1 MTNLS
6 AGVFWLAAWQGRI
19 FSTHFE
25 RGAVGWLESA
35 NPASPWVVTFLIWVV
50 FINTLMIL
58 FAILAGRKTTL
69 NRSRRMVRMII
80 FPSAF
85 FGPISVL
92 ANLVLPLLGHRWI
105 PPLAHIIFGVLTI
118 FIGLSVLRYRMLS
131 IEPGFVIENLF
142 LDITDMVVLTDMDG
156 VIRKSNHSLSNQA
169 SLFPEPLIGEPLSVI
184 LPEVELRGQA
194 IYRAP
199 QKRVLETSLRLP
211 STETI
216 PVRVSLSVVTDLHD
230 DPVGYFFLLHDLRD
244 MRKIAQF
251 AADLQ
256 ETNEKLELLSNTDS
270 LTGIW
275 NRAKFNQMLQTE
287 FERYKRYAEPF
298 SLIVFDIDKFKLIN
312 DTFGHLAGDEV
323 LRDIVARVK
332 QEIRTTDIFA
342 RWGGDEFAIL
352 LPYQDTGGAVLVT
365 DRLRKAVTCV
375 TGSVMCVTVSVGMT
389 TVTRRDTLTTL
400 FERADAAVYR
410 AKEQG
415 GDCFVLG

>member
-1 MTNLS
+1 
-6 AGVFWLAAWQGRI
+6 
-19 FSTHFE
+19 
-25 RGAVGWLESA
+25 
-35 NPASPWVVTFLIWVV
+35 
-50 FINTLMIL
+50 
-58 FAILAGRKTTL
+58 
-69 NRSRRMVRMII
+69 
-80 FPSAF
+80 
-85 FGPISVL
+85 
-92 ANLVLPLLGHRWI
+92 LLGNRWI
-105 PPLAHIIFGVLTI
+105 PPLAHVIFGVLMI
-118 FIGLSVLRYRMLS
+118 FIGLAVLRYRMLS